1 MSIDLGGTN
10 VRLALVSPQG
20 KILSRWERATAAM
33 PDQAALVAALA
44 ADLTR
49 AGAAA
54 RESGWEIKAGGIG
67 VPGRVLPREGR
78 VVFSPNVAALNDC
91 RLVEHLSLGLNW
103 PLFLENDAN
112 LFALGEHWLG
122 AGVGHENMLGITLG
136 TGVGGGLILNGR
148 LWSGAEGTSG
158 EIGHMTVDPEGRK
171 CHCGNRGCLET
182 MASAFW
188 TVTWVK
194 EQLAQGAS
202 SWLKEL
208 YAADPEAI
216 RGETLV
222 VAALQGDP
230 LARRAFDRVGR
241 SLGQA
246 IAAVVH
252 LLGLTRVEGVY
263 DPPSGYDPELQ
274 GDWDG
279 SIMTFVFTRRIR
291 KVAEIRTE
299 KELELEYQVENQGTF
314 RVVIREDGV
323 SIEKTSSYF
332 GEA

>member
-1 MSIDLGGTN
+1 MHEPAVVSIDLGGTN

-20 KILSRWERATAAM
+20 KILSRWEWATAST

-49 AGAAA
+49 ADAAA

-91 RLVEHLSLGLNW
+91 RLVDQLSLRVNW

-136 TGVGGGLILNGR
+136 TGVGGGLILSGR
-148 LWSGAEGTSG
+148 LWSAAEGTSG
-158 EIGHMTVDPEGRK
+158 EIGHMTVDPEGQK
-171 CHCGNRGCLET
+171 CHCGSRGCLET

-188 TVTWVK
+188 TVAWVK

-202 SWLKEL
+202 SWLREL
-208 YAADPEAI
+208 YEADPDAI
-216 RGETLV
+216 EGQTLV
-222 VAALQGDP
+222 VAALQSDP
-230 LARRAFDRVGR
+230 LVRRAFDRVGR

-252 LLGLTRVEGVY
+252 LLGLTRVVIGGRFARAWEVFQAPLHAELHRRLTLF
-263 DPPSGYDPELQ
+263 PPEAVSVVPAQL
-274 GDWDG
+274 GDDAGLVGAARLAWQ
-279 SIMTFVFTRRIR
+279 
-291 KVAEIRTE
+291 A
-299 KELELEYQVENQGTF
+299 LEA
-314 RVVIREDGV
+314 
-323 SIEKTSSYF
+323 K
-332 GEA
+332 